1 MKQLLLFLFVI
12 CQLPSLGQTVRQ
24 PLIVNYPAI
33 GAYSKTR
40 ADVFSMLVNPAA
52 LARVKGTSAGVYA
65 ERRFSLSAFSQYTAA
80 VALPTSSG
88 NFGIQ
93 ADYFGYSNYN
103 ETQLGLAYGRSLGKK
118 LDVGVKFNYYNLR
131 IPGYIA
137 SSTFHFEA
145 GAVMHLTDQ
154 LHAGFSVFNPVGG
167 VLNKQTDEK
176 IASVYRG
183 GLGYEVS
190 DKFFITADV
199 VKEENKEVGVLAAFE
214 YAFIQQLKLRAGVN
228 TVNNQPF
235 MGVGLYLGPIRVDV
249 AGSWHQQLGFTPAV
263 QLLFDFSKKKEV
275 AE

>member
-1 MKQLLLFLFVI
+1 M
-12 CQLPSLGQTVRQ
+12 
-24 PLIVNYPAI
+24 NYPAI
-33 GAYSKTR
+33 GAYSKNR
-40 ADVFSMLVNPAA
+40 ADVFSMIVNPAA
-52 LARVKGTSAGVYA
+52 LARVQGASAGVYA
-65 ERRFSLSAFSQYTAA
+65 ERRFLLSAFSQYTAA
-80 VALPTSSG
+80 VALPTTSG
-88 NFGIQ
+88 NFGVQ
-93 ADYFGYSNYN
+93 ADYFGFNNYN

-118 LDVGVKFNYYNLR
+118 VDVGVKFNYYNLR

-199 VKEENKEVGVLAAFE
+199 VKEENKELGVLAAFE
-214 YAFIQQLKLRAGVN
+214 YAFIQQFRVRAGLN

-235 MGVGLYLGPIRVDV
+235 MGVGLYLGMLRVDV

-263 QLLFDFSKKKEV
+263 QLLFDFRKKKEG